1 MSRVNFTKRRALIVN
16 LRPRVR
22 RDFPPEVNFTFI
34 SWKPRDF
41 SSKPLEVSL
50 FNLIHFVL
58 KKYVWRIR
66 ISPLLPLIMKFNKQQ
81 EPIQCLSNTRWPTAT
96 HWVTKSQLGG
106 EGKFK
111 RFHLIRK
118 GIWSQFFCDFSKK
131 IAISKRSR
139 S

>member
-1 MSRVNFTKRRALIVN
+1 MIFLLKWILLSFREN
-16 LRPRVR
+16 L
-22 RDFPPEVNFTFI
+22 EI
-34 SWKPRDF
+34 SWNLALEKRN
-41 SSKPLEVSL
+41 LEVSL
-50 FNLIHFVL
+50 FNLVHFVL
-58 KKYVWRIR
+58 KKYVRRIR

-131 IAISKRSR
+131 LRPLKEVAVKLSLA
-139 S
+139 

>member
-1 MSRVNFTKRRALIVN
+1 MIFLLKWILLSFREN
-16 LRPRVR
+16 L
-22 RDFPPEVNFTFI
+22 EI
-34 SWKPRDF
+34 SWNLALEKRN
-41 SSKPLEVSL
+41 LEVSL
-50 FNLIHFVL
+50 FNLVHFVL
-58 KKYVWRIR
+58 KKYVRRIR

-81 EPIQCLSNTRWPTAT
+81 ESIQCLSNTRWPTAT

-131 IAISKRSR
+131 LRPLKEVAVKLSLA
-139 S
+139 